1 MRRLLAILAAG
12 LAASAGVASS
22 ATAQDGFVVP
32 DSPYELGLDVG
43 VVYVRLPSVNGFAYS
58 VDHDNYDFIRQ
69 YDHSTAIEGFGPS
82 LSGHLGIPDLG
93 GRGWFGDSK
102 LNIDAD
108 VFWVMNKLSAST
120 HLSATCACD
129 AQFLD
134 LLPVNGGPT
143 FDGLFFDP
151 VANIK
156 SKGNANFDGV
166 DVALTLEHMANG
178 DANSGVS
185 FLFGPRFAYQSQRYK
200 VTTSSSLEPFQ
211 FRTKEDVAAYFIG
224 PDIGIQKVGPLGGGA
239 SYHVV
244 ARAAALYLDSNL
256 KAAQDVLVGGN
267 SAFRLAQRDTED
279 TFSGRVE
286 LASGITVPV
295 PNSKMTVSLDGS
307 VIWWSAVPQIV
318 NPRSGKGVNAG
329 SKNFPATHLTTDD
342 MWMAKATVKATIPLD

>member
-12 LAASAGVASS
+12 LTVSAGAVSS
-22 ATAQDGFVVP
+22 AAAQDGFVVP

-43 VVYVRLPSVNGFAYS
+43 VVYVRLPSVNGFAYA
-58 VDHDNYDFIRQ
+58 VDDIDYNFLRQ
-69 YDHSTAIEGFGPS
+69 YDHPTSIEGFGPS
-82 LSGHLGIPDLG
+82 VSAHLGIPDLG

-108 VFWVMNKLSAST
+108 VFWVMNNLSAST
-120 HLSATCACD
+120 HLSATCDCD

-178 DANSGVS
+178 DANSGVY
-185 FLFGPRFAYQSQRYK
+185 FLFGPRFAYQSQKYK
-200 VTTSSSLEPFQ
+200 VTTSSSLEPFD
-211 FRTKEDVAAYFIG
+211 FRIKEDVAAYYVG
-224 PDIGIQKVGPLGGGA
+224 PDIGVRKVGALGGGA
-239 SYHVV
+239 SYHLV

-256 KAAQDVLVGGN
+256 NARQDVLVGGN
-267 SAFRLAQRDTED
+267 SAFHLASKDTEN

-286 LASGITVPV
+286 LGTGITVPV
-295 PNSKMTVSLDGS
+295 PNSKMLLSLDGS

-318 NPRSGKGVNAG
+318 NPRSGKGINAG
-329 SKNFPATHLTTDD
+329 SKNFQAAHLTTDD
-342 MWMAKATVKATIPLD
+342 MWMAQATVKATIPLD

>member
-1 MRRLLAILAAG
+1 MRQHLKILAVG
-12 LAASAGVASS
+12 LAVSAGAASS
-22 ATAQDGFVVP
+22 ALAQDGFVVP

-82 LSGHLGIPDLG
+82 LSAHLGIPDLG

-108 VFWVMNKLSAST
+108 AFWVLNNLSAGT
-120 HLSATCACD
+120 HLSATCGCD

-143 FDGLFFDP
+143 FDSLFFDP
-151 VANIK
+151 IANIK
-156 SKGNANFDGV
+156 SKGTANFEGV
-166 DVALTLEHMANG
+166 DVALTLEHMANA
-178 DANSGVS
+178 DSGLS
-185 FLFGPRFAYQSQRYK
+185 FLFGPRFAYQSQKYK

-224 PDIGIQKVGPLGGGA
+224 PEVGVQKVGPLGGGA
-239 SYHVV
+239 SYHLI

-256 KAAQDVLVGGN
+256 KASQDVVSGSGTVFHL
-267 SAFRLAQRDTED
+267 FDQRDSKD

-286 LASGITVPV
+286 LGTGITVPV
-295 PNSKMTVSLDGS
+295 PNSKMYLSLDGS

-318 NPRSGKGVNAG
+318 NPRSGKGVNAA
-329 SKNFPATHLTTDD
+329 SKNFPAAHLNTGD